1 MGLIPLAPFLPLLPL
16 SHTAATCS
24 PAPSPR
30 LWSLRSPARSGPFPH
45 SFLWSSRASCS
56 PASFP
61 ASFEPR
67 QPPARRLPSPARP
80 PSFEP
85 RQPHA
90 RRLTF
95 PALFPSS
102 IGSLPLAGSIPSGL
116 VPTARGW
123 RLSEPSRGSTRG
135 NRAGQREAAMT
146 RGEEGGGV
154 WGTSVGAVHEARGR
168 AAECMA
174 RVWELERGWGTP
186 SRVWGTAWVGRDLS
200 VGHGV
205 GAVHGPSAG
214 PGRRALLSL
223 GMARVWDA
231 ACVGR
236 GRGVLHGL
244 SVGHGRGV
252 LHCLCVGH
260 SWGVMHGF
268 CVGRGKGVAHGVSA
282 ARGEGGAHRLP
293 VFGTWRG
300 LGAWI
305 VGGARQR

>member
-1 MGLIPLAPFLPLLPL
+1 MQYGVSPGQLNVGLDSIIHMSARLRGGFPPSTTTFGTADTSTRCPLVGTSRDLER
-16 SHTAATCS
+16 TCV
-24 PAPSPR
+24 
-30 LWSLRSPARSGPFPH
+30 ARSGGQH
-45 SFLWSSRASCS
+45 GVGAAQVWRECGHGVVRCVA
-56 PASFP
+56 
-61 ASFEPR
+61 R
-67 QPPARRLPSPARP
+67 GGARREQAVQCHGVDVSVGTACGWPECGAR
-80 PSFEP
+80 
-85 RQPHA
+85 
-90 RRLTF
+90 
-95 PALFPSS
+95 
-102 IGSLPLAGSIPSGL
+102 
-116 VPTARGW
+116 
-123 RLSEPSRGSTRG
+123 
-135 NRAGQREAAMT
+135 
-146 RGEEGGGV
+146 
-154 WGTSVGAVHEARGR
+154 VGAVHGAVG
-168 AAECMA
+168 ACMA
-174 RVWELERGWGTP
+174 RVWGHGVRALPEVGHGVVRCVAQ
-186 SRVWGTAWVGRDLS
+186 VWHGVVRRDLS